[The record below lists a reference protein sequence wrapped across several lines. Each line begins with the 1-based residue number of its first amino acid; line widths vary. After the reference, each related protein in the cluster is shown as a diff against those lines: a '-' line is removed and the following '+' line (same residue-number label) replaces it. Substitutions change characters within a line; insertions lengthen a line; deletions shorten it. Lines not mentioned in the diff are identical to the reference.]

1 MQKDWM
7 NLALDLARM
16 IGMTDL
22 APVEDIYIDAV
33 QAGADDG
40 VIFPRPASGR
50 AARERRD
57 PGEGL
62 AIIRSPTGAFDDPLS
77 RTRGEGRRRRR
88 A

>member
-22 APVEDIYIDAV
+22 APVEDIYMTTV

-40 VIFPRPASGR
+40 VRLFPRPREAGRGGEPIAS
-50 AARERRD
+50 E
-57 PGEGL
+57 
-62 AIIRSPTGAFDDPLS
+62 
-77 RTRGEGRRRRR
+77 
-88 A
+88 